1 MATSEARRTL
11 TGRFRDEGGVRVYEV
26 REERTLEVRVPL
38 ARVKGKPAD
47 DQRQE
52 VSDHGKLA
60 GWK

>member
-1 MATSEARRTL
+1 MAVDNVRRTL
-11 TGRFRDEGGVRVYEV
+11 TGRFLDETGVRAYEV